1 MVSPSIGR
9 QHATALRSLME
20 SPELGAD
27 GCDVTGLSA
36 RNIEL
41 TIVDLCASITLKK
54 KELHKPIL
62 GMKLPMTML
71 LT

>member
-54 KELHKPIL
+54 ELHKPIL
-62 GMKLPMTML
+62 GIKLPMTML